1 MCSGLLYRS
10 VEVSLPSLLL
20 VLAWVTFLLLYDE
33 IFPAQVTGKDR
44 EGNEITLQVC
54 SAPVKFEQIY
64 RNNVNAVSRKTY
76 LLPTIIFIYQI
87 IEPRLDP
94 CVTYYSAKGLDR
106 LVVLLEWDIRLFVMP
121 SKFFLYSRMYF
132 YI

>member
-1 MCSGLLYRS
+1 MQWFTDRS

-33 IFPAQVTGKDR
+33 IFPAQVTGQDR
-44 EGNEITLQVC
+44 EGNDITLQVC

-76 LLPTIIFIYQI
+76 LPHNNVSY
-87 IEPRLDP
+87 PDNR
-94 CVTYYSAKGLDR
+94 AKVGPLHY
-106 LVVLLEWDIRLFVMP
+106 LLLCKRAG
-121 SKFFLYSRMYF
+121 
-132 YI
+132 